1 MRVLLVEDTPRLAQA
16 VAEILRGER
25 YLVDVASTR
34 AQAEEFAVSG
44 AYDMI
49 LLDIMLPD
57 GSGIDALRGLRAAG
71 DATPVILLTARNAVA
86 DRVAGLDA
94 GADDYLPKPFHAS
107 ELLARMRALLRRPR
121 EIADDGL
128 LATAG
133 LVLDAR
139 SLIIRVQNGDVDVDD
154 GPGAVD
160 GFRSDSPGVELTPKE
175 AALLEALMRSAGR
188 VVAKDALAA
197 RVWGPYA
204 AGAGNRLEV
213 LIHALREKI
222 AQTGAPASIDTVRG
236 AGYRLH
242 GK

>member
-1 MRVLLVEDTPRLAQA
+1 MRVLLVEDAPRLAQA
-16 VAEILRGER
+16 VAEILCGER

-34 AQAEEFAVSG
+34 AQAEELAASG

-57 GSGIDALRGLRAAG
+57 GSGIDVLRGLRAAG
-71 DATPVILLTARNAVA
+71 DATPVILLTARDAV
-86 DRVAGLDA
+86 
-94 GADDYLPKPFHAS
+94 ADDYLPKPFHAS

-121 EIADDGL
+121 EIVDDGS
-128 LATAG
+128 LAAAG

-139 SLIIRVQNGDVDVDD
+139 SFIVHAIADGEGDD
-154 GPGAVD
+154 
-160 GFRSDSPGVELTPKE
+160 VELTPKE
-175 AALLEALMRSAGR
+175 AALLEALMRAGGR

-204 AGAGNRLEV
+204 TGAGNRLEV
-213 LIHALREKI
+213 LMHALREKI
-222 AQTGAPASIDTVRG
+222 ARTGVPASIDTVRG

-242 GK
+242 EK

>member
-1 MRVLLVEDTPRLAQA
+1 MRVLLVEDAPRLAQA

-34 AQAEEFAVSG
+34 TQAETLAATGV
-44 AYDMI
+44 YDMI

-57 GSGIDALRGLRAAG
+57 GSGIDVLRGLRAAG
-71 DATPVILLTARNAVA
+71 DATPVILLTARDAVA

-121 EIADDGL
+121 EIVDDDS
-128 LATAG
+128 LAAAG

-139 SLIIRVQNGDVDVDD
+139 SFIVHAISDGEGDD
-154 GPGAVD
+154 
-160 GFRSDSPGVELTPKE
+160 VELTPKE
-175 AALLEALMRSAGR
+175 AALLEALMRAGGR

-197 RVWGPYA
+197 RVWGPYTT
-204 AGAGNRLEV
+204 GAGNRLEV
-213 LIHALREKI
+213 LMHALREKI
-222 AQTGAPASIDTVRG
+222 ARTGVPAAIDTVRG

-242 GK
+242 EK